1 MSLTYSI
8 FSRTTLWLFLC
19 YNYLEV
25 SFMYQSRL
33 QKIDNLKAKIDSFIP
48 LSENILKQIK
58 AYFKISF
65 TYTSNALE
73 GNTLSLSETK
83 IIIEDGI
90 TIGGKPVKDHLEVIG
105 QANAYDL
112 LFDIA
117 QNEKDITEQTILKLH
132 HMLYNNIDEAKS
144 GKYRDCNVLI
154 TGSEY
159 ELPKHDKLPELMKE
173 FCAEIPVKKEN
184 LHPVEF
190 SAWLHERLVSIHP
203 FIDGNGRTARLIMN
217 LALLQAGYNI
227 ITIPPVVRNDYIF
240 GLQEAQLKDNIQ
252 PFTNFISEMVLEAQ
266 KEYLRIIE
274 RLN

>member
-1 MSLTYSI
+1 
-8 FSRTTLWLFLC
+8 
-19 YNYLEV
+19 
-25 SFMYQSRL
+25 MYHNRL
-33 QKIDNLKAKIDSFIP
+33 KEIDELKSKIDTFRP
-48 LSENILKQIK
+48 LSKDILKQIK

-65 TYTSNALE
+65 TYTSNAIE

-159 ELPKHDKLPELMKE
+159 ELPKHDKLSELMQE

-240 GLQEAQLKDNIQ
+240 GLQEAQLKNNIQ

-274 RLN
+274 RLS

>member
-1 MSLTYSI
+1 
-8 FSRTTLWLFLC
+8 
-19 YNYLEV
+19 
-25 SFMYQSRL
+25 MYQSRL
-33 QKIDNLKAKIDSFIP
+33 QEIDNLKDKIDSFRP

-65 TYTSNALE
+65 TYTSNAIE

-132 HMLYNNIDEAKS
+132 HMLYKNIDEVKS

-159 ELPKHDKLPELMKE
+159 ELPKHDKLSELMQE

-240 GLQEAQLKDNIQ
+240 GLQEAQLKNNIQ